1 MLIKI
6 RIKISKFLL
15 LSGWQH
21 LHLYLE
27 ENDPP
32 YTLSELQRIVK
43 IDQITEYIRF
53 WKFYK

>member
-32 YTLSELQRIVK
+32 YTLSEFIVAASLSISAL
-43 IDQITEYIRF
+43 IDS
-53 WKFYK
+53 